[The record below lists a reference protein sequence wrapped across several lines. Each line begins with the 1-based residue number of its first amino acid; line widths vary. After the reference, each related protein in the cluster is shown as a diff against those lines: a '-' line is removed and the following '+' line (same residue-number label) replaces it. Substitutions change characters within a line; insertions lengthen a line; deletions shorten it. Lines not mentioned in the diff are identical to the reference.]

1 MNPFRPSAPLQ
12 VSAAGKGGNSGRS
25 RRRNGMLLVAF
36 FVILLDG
43 VSPAPSR
50 GADPV
55 SPEALVASLPRGDA
69 FANDGEPYVWLP
81 TLRAAKETGG
91 RSLLSAGDASAA
103 EGEGA
108 LSAGEILDRKGLFT
122 IYRPAVDGVSPAP
135 GVRVLQESSGDL
147 PAHPVVFNQRTK
159 ALGVLTR
166 NLWLKLKEMGDTEA
180 IAGEYGLIL
189 SFSNPA
195 MQTSFYRAPEGIDL
209 KRLRE
214 RLQNDPRI
222 LGVTLEII
230 DRVHRPR

>member
-1 MNPFRPSAPLQ
+1 MNPFRPSAPWQ
-12 VSAAGKGGNSGRS
+12 VSAADKGGSSGCGLRRS
-25 RRRNGMLLVAF
+25 GPLLMAF
-36 FVILLDG
+36 FLLLLG
-43 VSPAPSR
+43 VVSPAPSR

-55 SPEALVASLPRGDA
+55 SPEALVQSLPRGDA

-81 TLRAAKETGG
+81 TLRATKGTGG
-91 RSLLSAGDASAA
+91 RFLLSVGDAPAA

-108 LSAGEILDRKGLFT
+108 LSAGEVLDRKGLFT
-122 IYRPAVDGVSPAP
+122 IYRPAVDGVSPAA
-135 GVRVLQESSGDL
+135 GVRVLQDSSGDL
-147 PAHPVVFNQRTK
+147 PANPVVFNQRTK

-180 IAGEYGLIL
+180 IAGEYSLVL

-214 RLQNDPRI
+214 RLLNDPRI